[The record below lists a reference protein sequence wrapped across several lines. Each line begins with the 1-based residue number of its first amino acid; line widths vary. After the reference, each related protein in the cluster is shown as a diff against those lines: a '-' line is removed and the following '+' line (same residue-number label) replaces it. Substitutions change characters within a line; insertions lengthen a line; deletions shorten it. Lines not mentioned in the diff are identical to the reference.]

1 MTDTHQRYDIDQV
14 RERTDL
20 LALIG
25 QFVTLRQRGARHVG
39 LCPFHQEKSPSFG
52 VDPQKGFWHCFG
64 CGKGGDAFTF
74 LMEMEKLTF
83 METVERLAERA
94 GIRPQETHEAAH
106 RKEERDF
113 LFEVNAEAAAAFA
126 AALRGPAGK
135 SARAYLDGRGITQA
149 QAQHFGLGYAPA
161 GWDAL
166 VKHLP
171 TRGYSVE
178 LMAKAGLVLARSN
191 GDGYIDRF
199 RHRLMIPIYDRQG
212 RVLAFG
218 GRALRQED
226 NPKYLNTAETP
237 IFHKSRTLY
246 ALNWAAE
253 TFAKR
258 SRAIITE
265 GYFDVIACHLAGFTE
280 AVATLGTAL
289 GDEHVRVLR
298 RYAERV
304 YLVFDG
310 DSAGINATLRSQALF
325 RQAEMDVRI
334 VCLPG
339 GHDPDTFLR
348 EQGAEAFE
356 QFLTGSLSPVE
367 FELNR
372 LVQQHP
378 GKDAESTLRLLRAS
392 AKVLQPLARLE
403 RDEYTMRLCERV
415 RGGRGGDLAELQR
428 GLQAEIA
435 ALDRA
440 PRAVGA
446 TPAPAPTAPPIVV
459 APIER
464 EILTAIMQ
472 HPDFA
477 GTACTLIPAAA
488 FSNAKY
494 RAIFEHI
501 DAIVASGNTFA
512 AAHLVFEDEETAS
525 LVAELALREMLP
537 IAPSQYP
544 SLIDRLLEAYQ
555 DQKARPAEIPLER
568 TVVDSFSSPHQQR
581 SERKKIREY
590 VDENKT
596 GPSPD
601 EDTPMDDPIML
612 KYFSKRP

>member
-1 MTDTHQRYDIDQV
+1 MPDMHQRYDIDLV

-25 QFVTLRQRGARHVG
+25 QYVTLRQRGTRHVG

-113 LFEVNAEAAAAFA
+113 LFEVNTEAAAAYA
-126 AALRGPAGK
+126 AALRGAAGK
-135 SARAYLDGRGITQA
+135 AARAYLDGRGITPEQA
-149 QAQHFGLGYAPA
+149 QRFGLGYAPA
-161 GWDAL
+161 GWDSL
-166 VKHLP
+166 VTHLP
-171 TRGYSVE
+171 KRGFSVE
-178 LMAKAGLVLARSN
+178 LMAKAGLVLARTN

-199 RHRLMIPIYDRQG
+199 RHRLMIPIFDRQG
-212 RVLAFG
+212 RVVAFG
-218 GRALRQED
+218 GRALRPED
-226 NPKYLNTAETP
+226 NPKYLNTSETP
-237 IFHKSRTLY
+237 IFHKSRMLY

-253 TFAKR
+253 TIGKR
-258 SRAIITE
+258 GRAIITE

-289 GDEHVRVLR
+289 GEEHVRILR

-310 DSAGINATLRSQALF
+310 DSAGVNATLRSQALF

-348 EQGAEAFE
+348 ERGADAFE
-356 QFLTGSLSPVE
+356 GCLTGALSPVD

-378 GKDAESTLRLLRAS
+378 AEDAESTLRLLRAS
-392 AKVLQPLARLE
+392 AKILQPLPRLE
-403 RDEYTMRLCERV
+403 RDEYSMRLCERV
-415 RGGRGGDLAELQR
+415 RGSRGGDLAELQR
-428 GLQAEIA
+428 ALLSEVS

-440 PRAVGA
+440 PRGSQPAV
-446 TPAPAPTAPPIVV
+446 APASSAPASIDT
-459 APIER
+459 PIEF
-464 EILTAIMQ
+464 EVLTAMIQ

-477 GTACTLIPAAA
+477 ITASTLIPAAA
-488 FSNAKY
+488 FSVIKY
-494 RAIFEHI
+494 REIFESI
-501 DAIVASGNTFA
+501 DKLISNDNHFDVS
-512 AAHLVFEDEETAS
+512 LMVFEDEITAA
-525 LVAELALREMLP
+525 LVSNLALREMLP
-537 IAPSQYP
+537 LAPGQYT
-544 SLIDRLLEAYQ
+544 LLMDRLLEEHEKRMA
-555 DQKARPAEIPLER
+555 KPEEIPLER
-568 TVVDSFSSPHQQR
+568 AAADSFSSQHQLR
-581 SERKKIREY
+581 SERKKMRDY
-590 VDENKT
+590 FDENKT

-601 EDTPMDDPIML
+601 EDSPMNDPKIL
-612 KYFSKRP
+612 KHLPKR